1 MKKHDGNHIIN
12 GDIGCY
18 EQGGYGLF
26 SSKIRV
32 NDEDSKKYPIRSA
45 YEILDTIYVMGSGIG
60 LALGQQAQA
69 GYKDGKVVAVA
80 GD

>member
-1 MKKHDGNHIIN
+1 MHIIN

-26 SSKIRV
+26 ASRISVGEEQSKRH
-32 NDEDSKKYPIRSA
+32 PIRSA

-60 LALGQQAQA
+60 MAQGQAQA
-69 GYKDGKVVAVA
+69 GYRDG
-80 GD
+80 